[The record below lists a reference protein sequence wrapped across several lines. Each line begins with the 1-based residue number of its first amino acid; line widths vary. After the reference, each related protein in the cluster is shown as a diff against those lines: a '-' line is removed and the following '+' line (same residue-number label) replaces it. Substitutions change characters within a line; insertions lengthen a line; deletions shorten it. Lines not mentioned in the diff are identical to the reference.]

1 MAQAREFP
9 FHVVSAEPTSPDL
22 LMAEAPTVVSDQVDF
37 FGNMP
42 PTSKQMSRPSTSLE
56 PIVAD
61 DSFLPTLE
69 VDDNIPDC
77 APIRIA
83 HNSLHGKDRQ
93 PIPSP
98 PRSSRHGKFLRSEY
112 RDDFQIPLIVPYPIT
127 TIRDPILRAPGGVQ
141 RVYRKPR
148 QRVRYTCHECSTPFR
163 SHGREC
169 DKCRHERCLD
179 CRDKPSH
186 KSQKSRPDPRLI
198 EAVNKRLANVGK

>member
-9 FHVVSAEPTSPDL
+9 FHVVSAESTSPDL
-22 LMAEAPTVVSDQVDF
+22 LMAEAPAVVSDQLDI

-42 PTSKQMSRPSTSLE
+42 STSKQVSRPSTSLE

-61 DSFLPTLE
+61 DSFPPRLE

-83 HNSLHGKDRQ
+83 HNSLQGKDRQ

-98 PRSSRHGKFLRSEY
+98 PRSSRH
-112 RDDFQIPLIVPYPIT
+112 VPRPIT
-127 TIRDPILRAPGGVQ
+127 TIRDPILRAPSGVQ

-163 SHGREC
+163 SHARMC
-169 DKCRHERCLD
+169 DKCAHERCLD
-179 CRDKPSH
+179 CRDTPSH
-186 KSQKSRPDPRLI
+186 KLQKSRPDPRLV
-198 EAVNKRLANVGK
+198 EAVNQRLANVGK